1 MENERSITMKN
12 EIVFE
17 SCENCMEVARILVEE
32 ANVVLISREED
43 LWILNF
49 IYSEH
54 SDRNDVV
61 FMSQEEC
68 YEALREGQ
76 YDE

>member
-1 MENERSITMKN
+1 MKN
-12 EIVFE
+12 EIAFK
-17 SCENCMEVARILVEE
+17 SCENCFQVARILVEE

-49 IYSEH
+49 EYSEY

-61 FMSQEEC
+61 FMSQEEF
-68 YEALREGQ
+68 
-76 YDE
+76 YDKYIEIDGEEQEDDNT

>member
-1 MENERSITMKN
+1 MKN
-12 EIVFE
+12 EIAFK
-17 SCENCMEVARILVEE
+17 SCEHCMEVARILVEE

-49 IYSEH
+49 EYSEH

-61 FMSQEEC
+61 FMSQEEF
-68 YEALREGQ
+68 
-76 YDE
+76 YDVLHEEQNDEID

>member
-1 MENERSITMKN
+1 MKN
-12 EIVFE
+12 EIAFK

-32 ANVVLISREED
+32 DYVVLISREEA

-49 IYSEH
+49 VYSEH

-61 FMSQEEC
+61 FMTQEEF
-68 YEALREGQ
+68 YELQ
-76 YDE
+76 YGEKNDEQID

>member
-1 MENERSITMKN
+1 MKN
-12 EIVFE
+12 EIAFK

-49 IYSEH
+49 EYSEH
-54 SDRNDVV
+54 ADRNDVV
-61 FMSQEEC
+61 FMSQEEY
-68 YEALREGQ
+68 YEQQLEEQ
-76 YDE
+76 NDEQKLD

>member
-1 MENERSITMKN
+1 MKN
-12 EIVFE
+12 EIAFN

-32 ANVVLISREED
+32 DNVVLISREEN

-49 IYSEH
+49 VYSEH

-61 FMSQEEC
+61 FMSQDEFDNKYIEIDGEE
-68 YEALREGQ
+68 Q
-76 YDE
+76 NDE

>member
-1 MENERSITMKN
+1 MKN
-12 EIVFE
+12 EIAFK

-32 ANVVLISREED
+32 NNVVLISREED

-49 IYSEH
+49 VYSEH

-61 FMSQEEC
+61 FMSQEEF
-68 YEALREGQ
+68 YNKYIEMDG
-76 YDE
+76 DEQNDE

>member
-1 MENERSITMKN
+1 MKN
-12 EIVFE
+12 EIAFK

-32 ANVVLISREED
+32 DYVVLISREED

-49 IYSEH
+49 VYSEH

-61 FMSQEEC
+61 FMSQEEF
-68 YEALREGQ
+68 YELQCGKEQ
-76 YDE
+76 NDEE